1 MDALSSLLNAIPGLG
16 LGDLITILLDNALP
30 IGSLI
35 PTGYKNV
42 NIKNCH
48 VENLA
53 ATYLDKSN
61 VTKASEKVN
70 LGKLNQVINEFVIP
84 EGKMLETLTVTWK
97 DVIPEIAEIETSS
110 ERGGEVNKETLK
122 AELAKAEDERIPG
135 VSVYWQKYQ
144 DIILLLFLC
153 FSVILNG
160 WLDIVF
166 VPLEEIDSNQKA
178 SIRLVSSFYIIL
190 ILLYIK
196 FIYSDDNYDSLMMY
210 FITLA
215 VGRFIYFDF
224 TMDDFLSTIHGFWE
238 ELPLLIL
245 MTSYSGFIC
254 WFGFHIGFL
263 LTSNGVIV
271 STLLAHLFMV
281 CSIFILDKTRILRLV
296 M

>member
-1 MDALSSLLNAIPGLG
+1 MHHRAIIKIKVVRNIYHLLR
-16 LGDLITILLDNALP
+16 ILKEGILMRTYVTHYFNFEY
-30 IGSLI
+30 IGIYLLVSLI
-35 PTGYKNV
+35 G
-42 NIKNCH
+42 
-48 VENLA
+48 LA
-53 ATYLDKSN
+53 VVISIVLGVAKLKTRQRLQDDSLSH
-61 VTKASEKVN
+61 KAIRRINRHHQERKRSIIESFFEMVFASTSV
-70 LGKLNQVINEFVIP
+70 LIFLSLYYVI
-84 EGKMLETLTVTWK
+84 
-97 DVIPEIAEIETSS
+97 
-110 ERGGEVNKETLK
+110 
-122 AELAKAEDERIPG
+122 DERIPG
-135 VSVYWQKYQ
+135 VSIYWQKYQ

-196 FIYSDDNYDSLMMY
+196 FIYNDDNYDSLMMY

-224 TMDDFLSTIHGFWE
+224 TMDDFLSTLHGFWE

-245 MTSYSGFIC
+245 MASYSGFVC
-254 WFGFHIGFL
+254 WFGFYTGFL

-281 CSIFILDKTRILRLV
+281 CSIFILDKTRVLRVV

>member
-1 MDALSSLLNAIPGLG
+1 MHHRAIIKIKVVRNIYHLLR
-16 LGDLITILLDNALP
+16 ILKEGILMRTYVTHYFNFEY
-30 IGSLI
+30 IGIYLLVSLI
-35 PTGYKNV
+35 G
-42 NIKNCH
+42 
-48 VENLA
+48 LA
-53 ATYLDKSN
+53 VVIGIVLGVAKLKTRQRLQDDSLSH
-61 VTKASEKVN
+61 KAIRR
-70 LGKLNQVINEFVIP
+70 INRHHQERKRSIIESFF
-84 EGKMLETLTVTWK
+84 
-97 DVIPEIAEIETSS
+97 EI
-110 ERGGEVNKETLK
+110 
-122 AELAKAEDERIPG
+122 DERIPG
-135 VSVYWQKYQ
+135 VSIYWQKYQ

-196 FIYSDDNYDSLMMY
+196 FIYNDDNYDSLMMY

-224 TMDDFLSTIHGFWE
+224 TMDDFLSTLHGFWE

-245 MTSYSGFIC
+245 MASYSGFVC
-254 WFGFHIGFL
+254 WFGFYTGFL

-281 CSIFILDKTRILRLV
+281 CSIFILDKTRVLRLV

>member
-1 MDALSSLLNAIPGLG
+1 MHHRAIIKIKVVRNIYHLLR
-16 LGDLITILLDNALP
+16 ILKEGILMRTYVTHYFNFEY
-30 IGSLI
+30 IGIYLLVSLI
-35 PTGYKNV
+35 G
-42 NIKNCH
+42 
-48 VENLA
+48 LA
-53 ATYLDKSN
+53 VVIGIVLGVAKLKTRQRLQDDSLSH
-61 VTKASEKVN
+61 KAIRR
-70 LGKLNQVINEFVIP
+70 INRHHQERKRSIIDSFFEMVF
-84 EGKMLETLTVTWK
+84 
-97 DVIPEIAEIETSS
+97 ASTSVLIFP
-110 ERGGEVNKETLK
+110 GGS
-122 AELAKAEDERIPG
+122 I
-135 VSVYWQKYQ
+135 YWQPYQ

-196 FIYSDDNYDSLMMY
+196 FIYNDDNYDSLMMY

-224 TMDDFLSTIHGFWE
+224 TMDDFLSTLHGFWE

-245 MTSYSGFIC
+245 MASYSGFVC
-254 WFGFHIGFL
+254 WFGFYTGFL

-281 CSIFILDKTRILRLV
+281 CSIFILDKTRVLRLV

>member
-1 MDALSSLLNAIPGLG
+1 MVAVDTTDCFVRQGVILQSLACFQF
-16 LGDLITILLDNALP
+16 
-30 IGSLI
+30 
-35 PTGYKNV
+35 GYAKN
-42 NIKNCH
+42 NTDHNGQPDQRD
-48 VENLA
+48 E
-53 ATYLDKSN
+53 
-61 VTKASEKVN
+61 
-70 LGKLNQVINEFVIP
+70 QVDS
-84 EGKMLETLTVTWK
+84 
-97 DVIPEIAEIETSS
+97 DVF
-110 ERGGEVNKETLK
+110 K
-122 AELAKAEDERIPG
+122 
-135 VSVYWQKYQ
+135 
-144 DIILLLFLC
+144 
-153 FSVILNG
+153 VILNG

-196 FIYSDDNYDSLMMY
+196 FIYNDDNYDSLMMY

-224 TMDDFLSTIHGFWE
+224 TMDDFLSTLHGFWE

-245 MTSYSGFIC
+245 MASYSGFVC
-254 WFGFHIGFL
+254 WFGFYTGFL

-281 CSIFILDKTRILRLV
+281 CSIFILDKTRVLRLV

>member
-1 MDALSSLLNAIPGLG
+1 MKEGILMKTYVTHYFNFEYIGIYLLV
-16 LGDLITILLDNALP
+16 
-30 IGSLI
+30 SLI
-35 PTGYKNV
+35 G
-42 NIKNCH
+42 
-48 VENLA
+48 LA
-53 ATYLDKSN
+53 VVIGIVLGVAKLKTRQRLQDDSLSH
-61 VTKASEKVN
+61 KAIRRINRHHQERKRSIIESFFEMVFASTSV
-70 LGKLNQVINEFVIP
+70 LIFLSLYYVI
-84 EGKMLETLTVTWK
+84 
-97 DVIPEIAEIETSS
+97 
-110 ERGGEVNKETLK
+110 
-122 AELAKAEDERIPG
+122 DERIPG
-135 VSVYWQKYQ
+135 VSIYWQKYQ

-160 WLDIVF
+160 WRDIVF

-196 FIYSDDNYDSLMMY
+196 FIYNDDNYDSLMMY

-224 TMDDFLSTIHGFWE
+224 TMDDFLSTLHGFWE

-245 MTSYSGFIC
+245 MASYSGFVC
-254 WFGFHIGFL
+254 WFGFYTGFL

-281 CSIFILDKTRILRLV
+281 CSIFILDKTRVLRLV

>member
-1 MDALSSLLNAIPGLG
+1 MELKRLFKRYKTFEEVDLFTKIVIVLYCVRVLASAWLAFDIAGHKIFQFIISWTGKLALLVAIVYIFKVQKRITYKSLG
-16 LGDLITILLDNALP
+16 LCILPTI
-30 IGSLI
+30 
-35 PTGYKNV
+35 
-42 NIKNCH
+42 
-48 VENLA
+48 
-53 ATYLDKSN
+53 
-61 VTKASEKVN
+61 
-70 LGKLNQVINEFVIP
+70 
-84 EGKMLETLTVTWK
+84 
-97 DVIPEIAEIETSS
+97 
-110 ERGGEVNKETLK
+110 
-122 AELAKAEDERIPG
+122 
-135 VSVYWQKYQ
+135 
-144 DIILLLFLC
+144 
-153 FSVILNG
+153 
-160 WLDIVF
+160 
-166 VPLEEIDSNQKA
+166 
-178 SIRLVSSFYIIL
+178 YIIL

-196 FIYSDDNYDSLMMY
+196 FIYNDDNYDSLMMY